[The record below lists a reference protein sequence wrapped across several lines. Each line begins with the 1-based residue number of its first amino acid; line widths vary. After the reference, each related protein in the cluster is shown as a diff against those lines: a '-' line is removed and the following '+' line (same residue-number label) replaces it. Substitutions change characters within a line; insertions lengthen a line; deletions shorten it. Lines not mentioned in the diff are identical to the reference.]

1 MRKISKELIWYA
13 PGILLGAIAGY
24 IYYYFWGCDG
34 TCLITSSPVRSTI
47 YGAIMGG
54 LFNSMFKP
62 AKKEVKTTTDQPAE
76 HKEQ

>member
-1 MRKISKELIWYA
+1 MNKISKELIWYV

-34 TCLITSSPVRSTI
+34 TCLITSSPVKSTI
-47 YGAIMGG
+47 YGAVMGG

-62 AKKEVKTTTDQPAE
+62 AKKQVKTASDQPAE